1 MALLG
6 EFFQLQVTISAFP
19 LQVLPEIF
27 FGCGDYIMVKLQG
40 SPEPLAGFKMK
51 CPFVCTETC
60 NGSYSFLVS
69 QYAISAVLRDC
80 CFLFGNYSIVYLL
93 LEEQR
98 DRYVYIDIEREI
110 YTQTHTY
117 TYTC

>member
-19 LQVLPEIF
+19 LKFYQKFF

-40 SPEPLAGFKMK
+40 SPEPLAGFKTK
-51 CPFVCTETC
+51 CPFVCTEMC

-69 QYAISAVLRDC
+69 QYAISAVLRAC

-98 DRYVYIDIEREI
+98 DRYIERYI

-117 TYTC
+117 TYTS